1 MENIKGN
8 RLLVQENGLAVIA
21 QERYEQLIEAE
32 VRLKMLCRDRII
44 ELQGNNYVTVRN
56 SDIIMGDVV
65 VDAVINRKIELD
77 KEKEGQQ

>member
-1 MENIKGN
+1 
-8 RLLVQENGLAVIA
+8 
-21 QERYEQLIEAE
+21 
-32 VRLKMLCRDRII
+32 MLCRDRII